1 VIPSIYAARAVPIF
15 TPQKLLPPD
24 ARQGYP
30 LRHLLMSPP
39 RAIVGGAEPDGD
51 DEEIRFVWIDLEM
64 TGLNPDVDRILEIA
78 VVVTG
83 PDLRPLGEVQR
94 VIQQPEHSM
103 EKMSKVVQQMHTRN
117 RLIEEC
123 LAATTT
129 MREAERAAMALVVA
143 HCLPGE
149 AFLCGNSVHHD
160 WRFLARHMPRLEQ
173 YLHYRQVDVSTIKVL
188 IQAWAP
194 DITYDKEISI
204 HRALPDIHGSIA
216 ELRFYCEK
224 VFRADLGQLIREKR

>member
-1 VIPSIYAARAVPIF
+1 MSAPRSTAGDAS
-15 TPQKLLPPD
+15 PD
-24 ARQGYP
+24 E
-30 LRHLLMSPP
+30 L
-39 RAIVGGAEPDGD
+39 GD
-51 DEEIRFVWIDLEM
+51 EIRFVWIDLEM

-83 PDLRPLGEVQR
+83 PDLRPLGELHR
-94 VIQQPEHSM
+94 VIGQAEQSM

-123 LAATTT
+123 LASTTT
-129 MREAERAAMALVVA
+129 MREAERAALALVVE

-188 IQAWAP
+188 VSAWAP
-194 DITYDKEISI
+194 DITYDKQISN
-204 HRALPDIHGSIA
+204 HRALPDIHASIA

-224 VFRADLGQLIREKR
+224 VFRADLRRLTERR

>member
-1 VIPSIYAARAVPIF
+1 MSSPRPSPL
-15 TPQKLLPPD
+15 TGPD
-24 ARQGYP
+24 
-30 LRHLLMSPP
+30 
-39 RAIVGGAEPDGD
+39 EEGD
-51 DEEIRFVWIDLEM
+51 EIRFVWIDLEM

-83 PDLRPLGEVQR
+83 PDLRPLGEVHR
-94 VIQQPEHSM
+94 VIQQPEFST
-103 EKMSKVVQQMHTRN
+103 EKMSKIVQQMHTRN

-123 LAATTT
+123 LASTITL
-129 MREAERAAMALVVA
+129 REAERAAMALVVQ
-143 HCLPGE
+143 HCLPGD

-188 IQAWAP
+188 VEAWAP
-194 DITYDKEISI
+194 DIVYDKQVSI
-204 HRALPDIHGSIA
+204 HRALPDIHASIA

-224 VFRADLGQLIREKR
+224 VFRADLRKLSEPRR

>member
-1 VIPSIYAARAVPIF
+1 M
-15 TPQKLLPPD
+15 
-24 ARQGYP
+24 GYP
-30 LRHLLMSPP
+30 LFTFDLRLRTFDMSSPRPP
-39 RAIVGGAEPDGD
+39 TSDAGPDETG
-51 DEEIRFVWIDLEM
+51 EEIRFVWIDLEM

-83 PDLRPLGEVQR
+83 PDLRPLGQVHR
-94 VIQQPEHSM
+94 VIGQAEHSL

-117 RLIEEC
+117 GLIAEV
-123 LAATTT
+123 LASPIT
-129 MREAERAAMALVVA
+129 MREAERAALALVVE
-143 HCLPGE
+143 HCLPGD

-188 IQAWAP
+188 VQAWAP
-194 DITYDKEISI
+194 SITYDKQISN
-204 HRALPDIHGSIA
+204 HRALPDIHASIA

-224 VFRADLGQLIREKR
+224 VFGADLRKLAEKR

>member
-1 VIPSIYAARAVPIF
+1 MSAPRSTAGDAN
-15 TPQKLLPPD
+15 PD
-24 ARQGYP
+24 E
-30 LRHLLMSPP
+30 L
-39 RAIVGGAEPDGD
+39 GD
-51 DEEIRFVWIDLEM
+51 EIRFVWIDLEM

-83 PDLRPLGEVQR
+83 PDLRPLGEVHR
-94 VIQQPEHSM
+94 VIGQAEQSM

-123 LAATTT
+123 LASTTT
-129 MREAERAAMALVVA
+129 MREAERAALALVVE

-188 IQAWAP
+188 VSAWAP
-194 DITYDKEISI
+194 DITYDKQISN
-204 HRALPDIHGSIA
+204 HRALPDIHASIA

-224 VFRADLGQLIREKR
+224 VFRADLRRLTERR